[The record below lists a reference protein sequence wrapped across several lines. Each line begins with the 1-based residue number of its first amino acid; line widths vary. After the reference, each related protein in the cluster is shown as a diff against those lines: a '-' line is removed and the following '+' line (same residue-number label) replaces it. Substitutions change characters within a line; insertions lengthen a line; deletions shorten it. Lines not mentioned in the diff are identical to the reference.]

1 VTEIER
7 RRLWVVRHPAV
18 RPFAGAV
25 GDLEVPI
32 IDTVESIT
40 CKVVPRLRRLGIS
53 AIATSP
59 RWRCREIAESL
70 GAALAIPV
78 RVEPRLREIDHGL
91 WTGRSWDELE
101 AWDAQ
106 RYRYWMAHWITSSPP
121 GGESALALTD
131 RVATALAQAEDRA
144 LWISHRGVVQA
155 LRVLAG
161 MPWPQAASVPVL
173 TLEQPGS
180 VIELVHCSGRVL
192 TSRETETGQRSG

>member
-1 VTEIER
+1 MTEIGH

-40 CKVVPRLRRLGIS
+40 CKIVPRLRRLGIS

-59 RWRCREIAESL
+59 RWRCREIAECV

-161 MPWPQAASVPVL
+161 MPWPQAASVPVP

-192 TSRETETGQRSG
+192 ASRETETGQRS

>member
-1 VTEIER
+1 MTEIGR

-59 RWRCREIAESL
+59 RWRCREIAESV

-161 MPWPQAASVPVL
+161 MPWPQAASVPVP

-192 TSRETETGQRSG
+192 ASRETETGQRSG